1 MLFPGLAKGNSGGR
15 KEIHSGGRN
24 MLSSSRRASK
34 WTVTIL
40 AAMVATFALPTQAQR
55 FTRTDLTADSSAT
68 SSTAPNIDPNLINAW
83 GMSRSSGSPWWI
95 SDNGT
100 GLATLYDGAGV
111 PQSLVVTIPA
121 PGGGT
126 SAPTGQVFNATSG
139 FEIAPGAKAIFIF
152 VTEDGTISGWNP
164 GVDRTHAVIAV
175 NNSGKAVYKGCA
187 LVQGTVGPYLY
198 ATNFQTGQVDVFDSK
213 FKPVRFTGNP
223 FSVPQLGVDWAPFGI
238 QNVGGNLVVTF
249 AHRKKGQHDEDHGPG
264 LGHVGVFTSDGR
276 RIARLQDGPWMNAPW
291 GIAMAPSDF
300 GQFNH
305 RLLIGQFGSG
315 EIHAFN
321 AVTGM
326 WEAGML
332 DQNGAMLSIDGLW
345 GLTFGNNA
353 RSGSA
358 IELYFTAGPK
368 DESQG
373 ILGKLVPV
381 SSEQRGSAE

>member
-1 MLFPGLAKGNSGGR
+1 ML
-15 KEIHSGGRN
+15 
-24 MLSSSRRASK
+24 
-34 WTVTIL
+34 
-40 AAMVATFALPTQAQR
+40 AMSALPTQAQK
-55 FTRTDLTADSSAT
+55 FTRIDLTADSSAT

-100 GLATLYDGAGV
+100 GLATLYDGTGA

-164 GVDRTHAVIAV
+164 GVDATHAVIAV
-175 NNSGKAVYKGCA
+175 NNSGNAVYKGCA

-223 FSVPQLGVDWAPFGI
+223 FHVPELGVDWAPFGI

-249 AHRKKGQHDEDHGPG
+249 AHRKRGQHDEDHGPG
-264 LGHVGVFTSDGR
+264 LGHVGVFTSAGK
-276 RIARLQDGPWMNAPW
+276 RISRLEDGPWMNAPW

-300 GQFNH
+300 GQFSH

-321 AVTGM
+321 AVTGS

-332 DQNGAMLSIDGLW
+332 DNNGAMLRIEGLW
-345 GLTFGNNA
+345 GLSFGNNA
-353 RSGSA
+353 KAGSGL
-358 IELYFTAGPK
+358 ELYFTAGPN
-368 DESQG
+368 DESEG

-381 SSEQRGSAE
+381 STDQRGNAE

>member
-1 MLFPGLAKGNSGGR
+1 
-15 KEIHSGGRN
+15 
-24 MLSSSRRASK
+24 MLSSNRRASK

-40 AAMVATFALPTQAQR
+40 AAMVATSALPTQAQR

-111 PQSLVVTIPA
+111 AQSLVVTIPA
-121 PGGGT
+121 LGGGT

-164 GVDRTHAVIAV
+164 GVDPTHAVIAV

-249 AHRKKGQHDEDHGPG
+249 AHRKKGELDEDHGPG

-300 GQFNH
+300 GQFSH

-332 DQNGAMLSIDGLW
+332 DQNGAKLSIDGLW